1 VLAFSF
7 NFSYFYS
14 VERIEAFS
22 LMSTTIAR
30 ARDWLR
36 RAMRYPAVR
45 CIVTACVLNLL
56 IEILNQRSLV
66 TALSRM
72 VSQPTL
78 MIYNLLLILLTLS
91 LSGLFRRQI
100 FAMVLLSVPWLTVS
114 IANFVLQSFRS
125 TPLSAVDFKLLF
137 SVIYIMD
144 VYLTVWQMILI
155 LVVIAVAIALLVL
168 LCIKAGRQER
178 HWRSS
183 IALIVVAALL
193 VAGGTPLL
201 LHMDILSNG
210 YSNLNK
216 AYHDY
221 GLPYCFLVS
230 VFDRGIDKPEEY
242 SEEVV
247 ETVLQDIDDNHI
259 TPSTPDRTLHHRVPS
274 PTEDS
279 VIQPNVIFLQ
289 LESFIDVNYL
299 SDLTYSENPVPFFES
314 LKEKYPSGFLTVPT
328 YGAGTVNTEF
338 EVITG
343 MNLDYFGAGEY
354 PYITVLRDQT
364 CESVAYNLKEN
375 GYAATAIHDN
385 TATFYDRNLVF
396 ADLGFDRFVAE
407 EYMYDLDYTSVGWPK
422 DRCLTDEILKTLD
435 STDSLDLIYTIS
447 VQPHGKYPSDLEA
460 ELDEPIQILSGFTE
474 EEAAEQAAYTYYVNQ
489 IKEVDDFLQELTEAL
504 FKRSEPTML
513 ILYGDHLPNF
523 ELEESQ
529 VRTGDLFETEYVI
542 WTNYVMEA
550 DDRDLCSYQLSSYV
564 MGLIGVDT
572 GLLTRLHQTEMDEES
587 YQKDL
592 ELLEYDMLFGE
603 QNAWGGE
610 NPYQPTELQLGYG
623 DITLE
628 SADQIDD
635 AVYFSGDGF
644 NEWSTLYYDGER
656 QDTVLIN
663 RNTLRAD
670 ALPEVGTVVTVVQL
684 AEDGTQLS
692 STNELTIPASFGQTE
707 TPRTQP
713 QTDDPEP

>member
-542 WTNYVMEA
+542 WTNYVIEA

-592 ELLEYDMLFGE
+592 ELLEYDMLFGD
-603 QNAWGGE
+603 QAAWGGE

-692 STNELTIPASFGQTE
+692 STNELTIPAGFGQAE

>member
-1 VLAFSF
+1 
-7 NFSYFYS
+7 
-14 VERIEAFS
+14 
-22 LMSTTIAR
+22 MSTTIAR

-692 STNELTIPASFGQTE
+692 STNELTIPAGFGQAE